1 MTVPLVILA
10 LFALGLGGLVKDSVL
25 ANLPGEKPEHET
37 IVIVVS
43 IAVALGGIALGW
55 LIYRGR
61 ALGQE
66 NDPLAVTPLERK
78 LWFDELYSAT
88 VGRLWSL
95 AIIIAEQLN
104 ELLHFIR
111 DLLVTLANKIG
122 TGFAVGGDR
131 KLIDKLA
138 FDGMCNQLRSAG
150 HAVTRPQ
157 NGFLP
162 GYLRLIAVGAV
173 ALGVLV
179 FWIK

>member
-10 LFALGLGGLVKDSVL
+10 LFALGLGGLAKGSVL
-25 ANLPGEKPEHET
+25 AKLPGETAHHT
-37 IVIVVS
+37 TVVLAVS
-43 IAVALGGIALGW
+43 IAVALGGILLGW

-61 ALGQE
+61 TLGQAA
-66 NDPLAVTPLERK
+66 DPLAVTPLVRK
-78 LWFDELYSAT
+78 LWFDELYAAT

-162 GYLRLIAVGAV
+162 GYLRLIALGAV